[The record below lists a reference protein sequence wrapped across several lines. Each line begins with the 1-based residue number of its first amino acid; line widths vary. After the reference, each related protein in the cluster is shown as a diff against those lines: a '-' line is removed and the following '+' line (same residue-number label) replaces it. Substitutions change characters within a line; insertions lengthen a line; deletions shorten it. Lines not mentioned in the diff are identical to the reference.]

1 MVLADRVHV
10 VEGID
15 FVELAGVEDGH
26 EQVAKPCTDPG
37 FVEQGVLP
45 MEDRLF
51 EGPLAGIVIALS
63 RTLLGSTRRWSICS
77 EAH

>member
-1 MVLADRVHV
+1 MVFADRVHV

-37 FVEQGVLP
+37 FVNPAVPVMLVSRLP
-45 MEDRLF
+45 
-51 EGPLAGIVIALS
+51 I
-63 RTLLGSTRRWSICS
+63 GSYP
-77 EAH
+77 

>member
-1 MVLADRVHV
+1 MVFADRVHV
-10 VEGID
+10 VKGID

-37 FVEQGVLP
+37 FVEHGVFP

-51 EGPLAGIVIALS
+51 EGPLAGIVIDG
-63 RTLLGSTRRWSICS
+63 GSCWRRKRVSGS
-77 EAH
+77 Q